1 MQFLL
6 TLLIVPLLQV
16 FVAAIVT
23 LPTWL
28 LWNWIAVDVF
38 KFPAISLLQTLGLI
52 LLLSFLFGSRL
63 TIEQS

>member
-16 FVAAIVT
+16 LVAAIAT
-23 LPTWL
+23 LPAWL

-38 KFPAISLLQTLGLI
+38 ELPDISLLQTLGLI
-52 LLLSFLFGSRL
+52 LLLGFLLGSKL